1 MSRKLIIGKSW
12 NPAKRDIGK
21 GNQLHYK
28 LVMDFK
34 FKKESASVVIIPE
47 SDRAKQW
54 TLDNLQVKD
63 WQTILTGIRID
74 PELISDI
81 KEALSACGLSIT

>member
-1 MSRKLIIGKSW
+1 
-12 NPAKRDIGK
+12 
-21 GNQLHYK
+21 
-28 LVMDFK
+28 MDFK

>member
-1 MSRKLIIGKSW
+1 
-12 NPAKRDIGK
+12 
-21 GNQLHYK
+21 
-28 LVMDFK
+28 MDFK
-34 FKKESASVVIIPE
+34 FKRESTSVVIIPE
-47 SDRAKQW
+47 SDKAKQW

-81 KEALSACGLSIT
+81 KDALSACGLSIS